1 MQAELGKVLESK
13 GLDTQGLKEELI
25 NRIYDHE
32 VLACQCSIH
41 TRIASS
47 TVIPHNTVM
56 ANKRSAVARL
66 LHISGTLQLGPCYLV
81 IHTHH
86 RRQLDTRAPQEQCCP
101 STGSSLHAP
110 GIQATDRVSKCT

>member
-25 NRIYDHE
+25 DRIYNHE

-47 TVIPHNTVM
+47 TIIPHNSLM
-56 ANKRSAVARL
+56 ANKQSAVARL
-66 LHISGTLQLGPCYLV
+66 LHISGTLQLGPCYLL
-81 IHTHH
+81 IRFTHT
-86 RRQLDTRAPQEQCCP
+86 
-101 STGSSLHAP
+101 
-110 GIQATDRVSKCT
+110 TDAS